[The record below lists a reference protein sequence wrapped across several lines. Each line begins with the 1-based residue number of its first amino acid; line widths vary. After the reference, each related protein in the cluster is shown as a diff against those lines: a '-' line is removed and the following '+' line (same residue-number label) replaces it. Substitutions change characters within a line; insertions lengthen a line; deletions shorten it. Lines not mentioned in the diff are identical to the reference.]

1 MLRRLATC
9 TDEEMDLSPGQLAER
24 LVGSEGGKTAAD
36 MSKNYAVSP
45 FCPFWGPLELLW
57 DCTAGQH
64 ITGLTLGAARL
75 SLGSA
80 SAAEKRSRGW
90 RCDKPLAAETGEKA
104 AGRSSACPSSCP
116 GGSSPEARGP
126 PAGVC
131 CSLLTVFLL
140 FLLDAGE
147 RAAAFLGTLCVGAA

>member
-1 MLRRLATC
+1 
-9 TDEEMDLSPGQLAER
+9 MDLSPGQLAER

-75 SLGSA
+75 WALLQLR
-80 SAAEKRSRGW
+80 RS
-90 RCDKPLAAETGEKA
+90 
-104 AGRSSACPSSCP
+104 
-116 GGSSPEARGP
+116 
-126 PAGVC
+126 
-131 CSLLTVFLL
+131 
-140 FLLDAGE
+140 
-147 RAAAFLGTLCVGAA
+147 GAAVGGATSPLLRRLERRRLAGHLPVPPRVLEAPARRPGVLLQEYVAHC